1 MAPSSRGREE
11 GVGEV
16 QGDGGG
22 GQREVTLLLPSRVRS
37 SLEAVEDLALHAM
50 LDLAPPQHELQDLVD
65 GVLRVLLQTEE
76 RMQEHAPQ
84 GHPGHPCLSPH
95 VPLPRKLSCPT
106 CSDQKGSAS

>member
-1 MAPSSRGREE
+1 MAPSPRGREE
-11 GVGEV
+11 GVREV

-22 GQREVTLLLPSRVRS
+22 RQREVTLLLWARS

-76 RMQEHAPQ
+76 WMQEHAPQ
-84 GHPGHPCLSPH
+84 GHPRAPTSLPTRAHTCLFSQELSVIPH
-95 VPLPRKLSCPT
+95 LL
-106 CSDQKGSAS
+106 